1 MPGCC
6 VRRRKSVTRGC
17 ISPTGG
23 APLRDVARSP
33 GAHDHRF
40 PVVRS
45 LKPMDKRLDT
55 GGSCHLLDDSIER
68 SSDVRVIA
76 AKRPDLV
83 ASFNASG
90 HVLVEPR
97 LIEAL
102 LRHLYTEN
110 TREPHRILEVAIC
123 SSPGSF
129 LALTRAVEAEMA
141 GQRASGTATQS
152 RRPCPVAR
160 GFALF
165 AHDHAMSWTTCPPGP
180 QTLPQR

>member
-1 MPGCC
+1 
-6 VRRRKSVTRGC
+6 
-17 ISPTGG
+17 
-23 APLRDVARSP
+23 
-33 GAHDHRF
+33 
-40 PVVRS
+40 
-45 LKPMDKRLDT
+45 MDKRLDT

-76 AKRPDLV
+76 AKRPGLV
-83 ASFNASG
+83 ASFNAPG

-102 LRHLYTEN
+102 LRHPYTEN

-141 GQRASGTATQS
+141 GQRASGTETQS

-160 GFALF
+160 GVCAV
-165 AHDHAMSWTTCPPGP
+165 CPRPRDELDDMP
-180 QTLPQR
+180 AWAPDPSATLSATLRGDRQAP